1 MSATAPTRRANI
13 SLGPGNCNSSR
24 ATRPPGVLALARA
37 SGNTQVFAKFCRF
50 TWQNMFPIIG
60 LVLVFGSVIGG
71 FLMEKG
77 KLPVLLQPAELI
89 IIGGSA
95 LGTLLVANP
104 LPLIIKIFKSLMG
117 ILGGSRFSAA
127 FYLESLKMLFD
138 IFQFARKS
146 GMAKLEEDIENP
158 DKSAVFSKYPKLIKD
173 HHVLHFIC
181 DTLRTAVAGVVAPH
195 DLDALVEAD
204 IEIHHIASSAP
215 VRALA
220 TVADALPG
228 LGIVAAVLGIV
239 ITMGA
244 LGGPPEEI
252 GQKVAAA
259 LVGTFLGILLS
270 YGLVSPLAANLQ
282 QMIDAEGQYY
292 QMLRAGLMAFAKG
305 MAPMISVEFARRAI
319 PHDMRPTFRDME
331 TSCKGGAGAAAP
343 AAKAA

>member
-1 MSATAPTRRANI
+1 M
-13 SLGPGNCNSSR
+13 
-24 ATRPPGVLALARA
+24 
-37 SGNTQVFAKFCRF
+37 FA
-50 TWQNMFPIIG
+50 IIG
-60 LVLVFGSVIGG
+60 ILIVFGSVIGG

-77 KLPVLLQPAELI
+77 KLPVLAQPAELI
-89 IIGGSA
+89 IVGGAA
-95 LGTLLVANP
+95 LGTLLAANP
-104 LPLIIKIFKSLMG
+104 LPLIIKIFKSMTS
-117 ILGGSRFSAA
+117 IVGGSRLTSA
-127 FYLESLKMLFD
+127 FYLESLKMLSD

-158 DKSAVFSKYPKLIKD
+158 EKSAVFSKYPKLVKD
-173 HHVLHFIC
+173 HHVLYFIC

-204 IEIHHIASSAP
+204 IEIHHHASSAP
-215 VRALA
+215 VRALT

-244 LGGPPEEI
+244 LGGPPDQI
-252 GQKVAAA
+252 GEKVAAA

-270 YGLVSPLAANLQ
+270 YGMVGPLAANLDK
-282 QMIDAEGQYY
+282 IIEADSQYY

-319 PHDMRPTFRDME
+319 PHDMRPTFAEME
-331 TSCKGGAGAAAP
+331 ATCKGRPLAGAKGAP
-343 AAKAA
+343 AAGAPASKGAPPPKGATASKAA